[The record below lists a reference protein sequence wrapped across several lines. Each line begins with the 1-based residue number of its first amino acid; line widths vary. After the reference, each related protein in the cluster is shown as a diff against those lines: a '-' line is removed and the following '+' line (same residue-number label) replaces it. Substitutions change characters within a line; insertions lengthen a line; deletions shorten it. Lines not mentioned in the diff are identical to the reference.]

1 MLKDLTGTERSKKMR
16 KYFVFCFL
24 LFFVASVSVLCA
36 AETAKTTQGMVS
48 GETVE
53 VGNKLCPVSGQP
65 VSGRDFAVYQGKRYG
80 LCCPMCEKSFLSDP
94 QKYISRMDQLE
105 RSAVKGG

>member
-1 MLKDLTGTERSKKMR
+1 MGKRLI
-16 KYFVFCFL
+16 FCFL
-24 LFFVASVSVLCA
+24 LFFVACVSVLYSA
-36 AETAKTTQGMVS
+36 EPIVTETAQGVVA

-65 VSGRDFAVYQGKRYG
+65 VSGRDFVAYQGKRYG
-80 LCCPMCEKSFLSDP
+80 LCCSMCEKSFLSDP
-94 QKYISRMDQLE
+94 VKYISRLDQLE